1 VFDVQRGASPFFGVH
16 IPFLCWACDFTA
28 AFETFHHEFHLF
40 ARWRPDSGHGPWM
53 LRWIGG
59 KFRGISPCPTERA
72 AMARPYMIVGI

>member
-1 VFDVQRGASPFFGVH
+1 VQRWASPVFGVH

-40 ARWRPDSGHGPWM
+40 DCWRPDSGHGLWIV
-53 LRWIGG
+53 RWIGG
-59 KFRGISPCPTERA
+59 KFSRISPCPTERA